1 MQKNTVLI
9 IAGVADFFFG
19 SNSTKS
25 IKNKESLLEG
35 VQNIV
40 DKKNYK
46 SIINL
51 TTPHETFNSVNPL
64 KAVRP
69 QSIINFTLHSE
80 EFLHKNN
87 EISLT
92 TQDND
97 RLLLDGNQLDFLL
110 RPEDYD
116 IHICGIDLN
125 GSFKNIIEELLDKG
139 YHVTVYSDAIRPF
152 TSTSKYISSL
162 IKTTPKFRYCSHKS
176 IKAST
181 SREAQ

>member
-40 DKKNYK
+40 DKKNYN

-64 KAVRP
+64 KTVRP
-69 QSIINFTLHSE
+69 QSVINFTLHSE

-116 IHICGIDLN
+116 VHICGIDLN

-162 IKTTPKFRYCSHKS
+162 IKTTSKFRYCSHKS
-176 IKAST
+176 IKTST
-181 SREAQ
+181 TREAQ